1 LHDNYKFQII
11 MHISRHFQVLISFFF
26 LIIYSCNAEP
36 ITPPIPPT
44 QNPYSL
50 GRVGNAED
58 IQTETEMGLVLM
70 GGSTDVDAAMS
81 WMIERSG
88 GGDFVIIRVS
98 GGDGYNDYLYN
109 MGGLNS
115 VETLRINTAEASNDE
130 KVFETLMNA
139 EALFIAGGDQ
149 SQYLKLWEGSKVE
162 EAIQYLIHEKKIPI
176 GGTSAG
182 CAIMGE
188 FVYTGEN
195 GSVVSQE
202 ALQNPFDERLTVRRS
217 SLINHP
223 FLQNTITDQHF
234 SQRNREGRLVGFL
247 ARLKNHSDNQP
258 LRAIAVD
265 EKTAVVIDKNGRA
278 KVFGQANA
286 FYLMETNADQLPEI
300 LQIQT
305 PLTWNL
311 DQQALNYKTVNADQN
326 ATLDLKTW
334 GWEWDGFWYVEA
346 GVLKNN

>member
-1 LHDNYKFQII
+1 MYKSFESIFAI
-11 MHISRHFQVLISFFF
+11 VLFFS
-26 LIIYSCNAEP
+26 ISCNGNT
-36 ITPPIPPT
+36 ITPPIPPV
-44 QNPYSL
+44 QNSFSL

-58 IQTETEMGLVLM
+58 IQTETETGLVLM
-70 GGSTDVDAAMS
+70 GGSTDVDAAMR

-98 GGDGYNDYLYN
+98 GGAGYNDYLYG

-115 VETLRINTAEASNDE
+115 VETLRLNTAEASNDE

-149 SQYLKLWEGSKVE
+149 SQYLRLWEGTKVE

-195 GSVVSQE
+195 GSIVSQE
-202 ALQNPFDERLTVRRS
+202 ALQNPFDARLTVRRS
-217 SLINHP
+217 NLINHP

-247 ARLKNHSDNQP
+247 ARLKNLYDNAP
-258 LRAIAVD
+258 LKAIAVD
-265 EKTAVVIDKNGRA
+265 ERTAVAIDKEGMA
-278 KVFGQANA
+278 SVFGQANA
-286 FYLMETNADQLPEI
+286 FYLMESNADQQPEKI
-300 LQIQT
+300 QNQT

-311 DQQALNYKTVNADQN
+311 GQQALKYKTVNAGQN
-326 ATLDLKTW
+326 PTLDLKTW
-334 GWEWDGFWYVEA
+334 DWEWEGFWYVEA
-346 GVLKNN
+346 GELKSN

>member
-1 LHDNYKFQII
+1 
-11 MHISRHFQVLISFFF
+11 MMSISKNFHAVVSFFLF
-26 LIIYSCNAEP
+26 ITYSCSAAP
-36 ITPPIPPT
+36 ITPPIPPV
-44 QNPYSL
+44 QESYSL
-50 GRVGNAED
+50 GRVGNTDD
-58 IQTETEMGLVLM
+58 IESETESGLVLM
-70 GGSTDVDAAMS
+70 GGSTDVDAAMR

-98 GGDGYNDYLYN
+98 GGAGYNDYLYG

-115 VETLRINTAEASNDE
+115 VETLRLNTAEASNNE
-130 KVFETLMNA
+130 KVFEILKNA

-149 SQYLKLWEGSKVE
+149 SQYLRLWEGTKVE
-162 EAIQYLIHEKKIPI
+162 EAIQYLIHEKQIPI

-188 FVYTGEN
+188 FVYTGEK
-195 GSVVSQE
+195 GSIISQE
-202 ALQNPFDERLTVRRS
+202 ALQNPYDERLTVRRS

-247 ARLKNHSDNQP
+247 ARLKSLSENLP
-258 LRAIAVD
+258 LKAIAVD
-265 EKTAVVIDKNGRA
+265 EKTAVAIDKDGQA

-286 FYLMETNADQLPEI
+286 FYLVESNADQLPET

-311 DQQALNYKTVNADQN
+311 GQQALKYKTVNADQN
-326 ATLDLKTW
+326 PSLDLKTW
-334 GWEWDGFWYVEA
+334 GWEWDGFWFVEA

>member
-1 LHDNYKFQII
+1 MFKFQC
-11 MHISRHFQVLISFFF
+11 FPFF
-26 LIIYSCNAEP
+26 LFAFLFFATSCSADS
-36 ITPPIPPT
+36 ISPPIIPVE
-44 QNPYSL
+44 NSYSL

-58 IQTETEMGLVLM
+58 IQTETESGLVLM
-70 GGSTDVDAAMS
+70 GGSTDVDAAMR
-81 WMIERSG
+81 WMIDRSG

-98 GGDGYNDYLYN
+98 GGAGYNDYLYG

-115 VETLRINTAEASNDE
+115 VETLRLNTAEAANDE
-130 KVFETLMNA
+130 KVFETLKNA

-149 SQYLKLWEGSKVE
+149 SQYLRLWEGTKVE

-195 GSVVSQE
+195 GSIISQE
-202 ALQNPFDERLTVRRS
+202 ALQNPFDERLTLRRS

-247 ARLKNHSDNQP
+247 ARLKSLSENLP

-265 EKTAVVIDKNGRA
+265 ERTAVAIDKNGIA
-278 KVFGQANA
+278 SVFGQSNA
-286 FYLMETNADQLPEI
+286 FYLMEAHADQQPEI
-300 LQIQT
+300 IQSQT

-311 DQQALNYKTVNADQN
+311 GQQALKVKTVNTGQN
-326 ATLDLKTW
+326 PSLDLKTW
-334 GWEWDGFWYVEA
+334 DWEWEGFWYVES
-346 GVLKNN
+346 GELKSN

>member
-1 LHDNYKFQII
+1 
-11 MHISRHFQVLISFFF
+11 MISTKHFHAMIYFF
-26 LIIYSCNAEP
+26 LFITYSCSAGT
-36 ITPPIPPT
+36 ITPPIPPV
-44 QNPYSL
+44 QNSYSL

-58 IQTETEMGLVLM
+58 IQAEVESGLLLM
-70 GGSTDVDAAMS
+70 GGSTDVDAAMR

-130 KVFETLMNA
+130 KVYETLMNA

-149 SQYLKLWEGSKVE
+149 SQYLRLWEGSKVE
-162 EAIQYLIHEKKIPI
+162 EAIQYLIHEKQIPI

-188 FVYTGEN
+188 FVYTGER
-195 GSVVSQE
+195 GSIISQE

-234 SQRNREGRLVGFL
+234 SQRGREGRLVGFM
-247 ARLKNHSDNQP
+247 ARLKSLSENLP
-258 LRAIAVD
+258 LKAIAVD
-265 EKTAVVIDKNGRA
+265 EKTAVAIDKNGLA

-286 FYLMETNADQLPEI
+286 FFLMESNADKLPEI
-300 LQIQT
+300 VQKQT

-311 DQQALNYKTVNADQN
+311 DQQALKYKTVNAGQN
-326 ATLDLKTW
+326 PTLNLKTW
-334 GWEWDGFWYVEA
+334 DWDWDGFWYVEA
-346 GVLKNN
+346 GELKSN

>member
-1 LHDNYKFQII
+1 MVRSK
-11 MHISRHFQVLISFFF
+11 HFSAAISFFLLF
-26 LIIYSCNAEP
+26 TYACSAEP
-36 ITPPIPPT
+36 ITPPIPPVG
-44 QNPYSL
+44 NSYSL

-58 IQTETEMGLVLM
+58 VHTHTESGLVLM
-70 GGSTDVDAAMS
+70 GGSTDVDAAMR

-115 VETLRINTAEASNDE
+115 VETLRLNTAEAANDE
-130 KVFETLMNA
+130 KVFETLKNA

-149 SQYLKLWEGSKVE
+149 SQYLRLWEGTKVE
-162 EAIQYLIHEKKIPI
+162 EAIQYLIHEKQIPI

-188 FVYTGEN
+188 FVYTGER
-195 GSVVSQE
+195 GSIISQE
-202 ALQNPFDERLTVRRS
+202 ALQNPFDERLTVRQS

-247 ARLKNHSDNQP
+247 ARLKSLSENLP
-258 LRAIAVD
+258 LKAIAVD
-265 EKTAVVIDKNGRA
+265 EKTAVAIDKDGQA

-286 FYLMETNADQLPEI
+286 FYLMESNADQLPET
-300 LQIQT
+300 LQNQT

-311 DQQALNYKTVNADQN
+311 GQQALKYKTANADQN
-326 ATLDLKTW
+326 PSLDLKTW
-334 GWEWDGFWYVEA
+334 DWEWDGFWYVEA
-346 GVLKNN
+346 GVLENN